1 MGKCKSMVH
10 IPSLSS
16 VFTSLFAAFLTSVL
30 CWLPPYTVLPPA
42 VSMPA
47 LMISVTVAMLMAAAV
62 SFLMLMVSVMTALYI
77 RIVGKSSCCQSFYRI
92 IRASG
97 DAAVKLNSGFCQ
109 RILSSCSDSAADQR
123 VYLQIRKKACQSA
136 MPASI
141 CIYNLLFCNFPIF
154 HIIDLELLRM
164 SEVLEYFSVFIG
176 YCYSHLIL
184 SFRRNLQLQ
193 HR

>member
-1 MGKCKSMVH
+1 MQKYSPYSFPVFG
-10 IPSLSS
+10 
-16 VFTSLFAAFLTSVL
+16 FTSLLAAFLTSVL
-30 CWLPPYTVLPPA
+30 CWLPPYTALPPA

-62 SFLMLMVSVMTALYI
+62 SFPMLMISVMTALYI

-97 DAAVKLNSGFCQ
+97 DATVKLNSGFCQ
-109 RILSSCSDSAADQR
+109 RILGSCSDSAADQS
-123 VYLQIRKKACQSA
+123 VHLQIRKKACQSA
-136 MPASI
+136 MPVSI

-154 HIIDLELLRM
+154 HIIDLELFRM
-164 SEVLEYFSVFIG
+164 SEVLEYFSIFIG

-184 SFRRNLQLQ
+184 SFRRNLQFQ

>member
-1 MGKCKSMVH
+1 M
-10 IPSLSS
+10 
-16 VFTSLFAAFLTSVL
+16 T
-30 CWLPPYTVLPPA
+30 
-42 VSMPA
+42 A
-47 LMISVTVAMLMAAAV
+47 LMISVTVLMAAAV
-62 SFLMLMVSVMTALYI
+62 SFPMLMISVMTALYI

-92 IRASG
+92 ICASG

-109 RILSSCSDSAADQR
+109 CILGSCSDSAADQS

-141 CIYNLLFCNFPIF
+141 CIYNLLLCNLPFF

-184 SFRRNLQLQ
+184 SFRRNLLLQ

>member
-1 MGKCKSMVH
+1 MQKYSPYSFPVFG
-10 IPSLSS
+10 
-16 VFTSLFAAFLTSVL
+16 FTSLLAAFLTSVL
-30 CWLPPYTVLPPA
+30 CWLPPYTALPPA

-62 SFLMLMVSVMTALYI
+62 SFPMLMISVMTALYI

-109 RILSSCSDSAADQR
+109 RILGSCSDSAADQS
-123 VYLQIRKKACQSA
+123 VHLQIRKKACQSA

-154 HIIDLELLRM
+154 HIIDLELFRM
-164 SEVLEYFSVFIG
+164 SEVLEYFSIFIG

-184 SFRRNLQLQ
+184 SFRRNLQFQ

>member
-1 MGKCKSMVH
+1 MGKCKSIVH

-62 SFLMLMVSVMTALYI
+62 SFPMLMISVMTALYI

-109 RILSSCSDSAADQR
+109 RILGSCSDSAADQR
-123 VYLQIRKKACQSA
+123 ICLQIRKKACQSA

-164 SEVLEYFSVFIG
+164 SEVLKYFSVFIG
-176 YCYSHLIL
+176 IGER
-184 SFRRNLQLQ
+184 F
-193 HR
+193 